1 MRGHTPLHN
10 ACMRKRIEVCALLV
24 KYGAAVDMET
34 VEKITPIHIAAYL
47 GDVRTLQL
55 LLEKGV

>member
-1 MRGHTPLHN
+1 
-10 ACMRKRIEVCALLV
+10 MRKRIEVCALLV

-55 LLEKGV
+55 LLEKGVWE